1 MAFEGT
7 ARVLF
12 IFAILHVA
20 GAVTTYTWGSW
31 GDWGSCI
38 SNCPDSNTGT
48 KTRTKECIAH
58 ITTAN
63 HTTTH
68 SVVYIHCGISTHRHQ
83 NTNCSVTCPIN
94 GGWGGWTSWS
104 TCSVTTGTGS
114 TERHRSCNNPAPAHF
129 GKDCTGISQQHNPCT
144 VNVWSDWT
152 AWSQCTVTCG
162 TGEKLRMRHCVNGSR
177 CDGAT
182 VDKASCALLP
192 CSVDGGWSTWSD
204 WSGCSVT
211 CGYGGRYRNRAC
223 DSPAPLHG
231 GRPCAG
237 VDSDIDVCYD
247 VACPIDGGWGN
258 FTSAGS
264 CSVTCGVGV
273 AYSTRKCENPPP
285 QFGGKECEGSPASFE
300 KCEMPG
306 CLRDGGWTGWSN
318 LTSCNSICG
327 MGMQRTLRT
336 CTAPAPANGGR
347 QCTGDSMLSREC
359 DNGPCPSDI
368 KVCDGTLLKD
378 AMRGAQSAD
387 FNCYNT
393 SGTDTSGSGSSG
405 IDPKGMISEMCLA
418 PGTDSWIIGVQ
429 VSSICSQLP
438 IYSPLAS
445 LETGSRKHK
454 YAILLDCFQ
463 EILTI
468 ATMDCQGAIQKATVD
483 LEHTPQEYHLLTW

>member
-1 MAFEGT
+1 MASKEI
-7 ARVLF
+7 ALVLF
-12 IFAILHVA
+12 IFAVLHVA
-20 GAVTTYTWGSW
+20 GAVTSYTWGKW
-31 GDWGSCI
+31 GHWGSCD
-38 SNCPDSNTGT
+38 SNCPDSNDGT
-48 KTRTKECIAH
+48 KTRTRTCSSH
-58 ITTAN
+58 NRTGL

-68 SVVYIHCGISTHRHQ
+68 SVTYIHCGTSSQSQQ
-83 NTNCSVTCPIN
+83 NTHCNVSCPVN

-114 TERHRSCNNPAPAHF
+114 TERYRSCNNPAPAHF

-144 VNVWSDWT
+144 
-152 AWSQCTVTCG
+152 
-162 TGEKLRMRHCVNGSR
+162 
-177 CDGAT
+177 
-182 VDKASCALLP
+182 
-192 CSVDGGWSTWSD
+192 DGGWSTWSD

-211 CGYGGRYRNRAC
+211 CGYGGRYRNRTC

-264 CSVTCGVGV
+264 CSVTCDVGV
-273 AYSTRKCENPPP
+273 AYSTRKCDNPPP

-347 QCTGDSMLSREC
+347 ECTGESMLSREC

-368 KVCDGTLLKD
+368 KGCDGTLLMD

-387 FNCYNT
+387 FNCYST
-393 SGTDTSGSGSSG
+393 SGADTSGSGSSG

-418 PGTDSWIIGVQ
+418 PDSDAWIIGVQ
-429 VSSICSQLP
+429 VSHFV
-438 IYSPLAS
+438 Y
-445 LETGSRKHK
+445 
-454 YAILLDCFQ
+454 
-463 EILTI
+463 
-468 ATMDCQGAIQKATVD
+468 
-483 LEHTPQEYHLLTW
+483 